1 MKKILLAVLVLSLA
15 VCCLTLTVT
24 ANAATEVAASDTLQ
38 DRGYINYGSDYYN
51 ITWNVDYGETSDSW
65 WTEQPIVPNS
75 GGKIP
80 DYFGTGNTAI
90 KIIGDNADS
99 NNYTIG
105 KFENAEGSS
114 IKISKNP
121 VKTYFQFD
129 VDVEAFSMVNVWT
142 SGVYTAIIYGNE
154 NWHAEGIVTDFQAQA
169 SPLGKGWR
177 ISYCIDMSTD
187 GMANLPITINAGG
200 VGAVYFANL
209 IVAEIDTVRA
219 PWVSSNRV
227 TYNPLSPADVNVNLD
242 TKGQNITGITCNSET
257 VAAENYSYADETLT
271 LKANAFNG
279 KSGDLSFVVTTAGGS
294 VNFTVTAVE
303 EQTVVTASVLS
314 DAINKYYDGTA
325 DVKEEISLKLD
336 NVAPEHDVKLSYT
349 AAYDSA
355 EAGDRTITINLSL
368 TGADASLYKLD
379 QETLAIPNCKIL
391 PLISVTAVHDGTTI
405 ISKYEDDTTNVPS
418 GRITLNLTGVETDD
432 VGKVGVTFDA
442 AYAQATPGTNLT
454 IQVTNIRLTGDMAYK
469 YQLTQNSLEIT
480 TGEIIARTVLTPT
493 YEGDIEKRYDGTT
506 KVNKAGINLTLQGIV
521 GEDKVYAT
529 FDVAFNGSEVGDRQ
543 VQFTNIKLAG
553 DDAEKYKLESTD
565 YEKVG
570 YILEVK
576 DIAMSENKGYYTMD
590 GGLTLRHFDF
600 ENVAIGS
607 VASNAIDG
615 LYMAPSGGEAGA
627 GITQSAQI
635 VEENGNKVLKVEENC
650 FVYST
655 QLFSTNT
662 TGIYREAG
670 IYAVSFKVK
679 PINSGLIGV
688 LARNNSNNN
697 ETGILADYR
706 YKVTND
712 ETGKAIAVTED
723 NGGFLGNNK
732 KLLTAK
738 AEVDA
743 DGWIDCYFEFELPE
757 GTTFEDGFYPQL
769 VFGGGSVTENSISTY
784 YFDDISY
791 IKKNGANKYMTI
803 DHSCDFEGE
812 NGTAATDTPF
822 YSDYGF
828 VYDNETI
835 PDESV
840 VRLDI
845 PAGQHGQVG
854 ALKNS
859 SADGEN
865 KLLLGYGIH
874 YVQFDFDMDGGCTQF
889 KLYSSGAGKFNYF
902 AINCDSNYNFTYE
915 SDGCVYNFKT
925 EKLANYMTRVSFVV
939 DMTGSDYETTYLNL
953 EATTGAEAG
962 SCYFDNLIVSRE
974 DYTPLTPADTTYNLV
989 GNDDV
994 RFNVDLKGARLL
1006 GLELDGEKVAEDM
1019 YTYTYGS
1026 DTITLKKS
1034 LFAVEDMS
1042 NTTRNL
1048 TIITSE
1054 GTVYAAANLV
1064 DNRAEVTLTLNYTG
1078 EPIEKDYDGT
1088 TDVAQDV
1095 IEAIKNQIVM
1105 SGVTAGDDVDFTCD
1119 VVYSSKNAGAVTIE
1133 ITIAL
1138 TGAQADN
1145 YKLGTTSLS
1154 VDATINKIQLTVSGT
1169 TVENKVYDGNA
1180 NADATAGTLDG
1191 VLTGEDVKLN
1201 ISSATFNSKNVNEA
1215 NKVTVVYALSGD
1227 DAANYL
1233 APVSEDIAD
1242 VSITK
1247 KTVTVTAD
1255 EKTMKVG
1262 ESEPALTYTQVG
1274 LAAGDTLTGSLTR
1287 EEGTEVGDY
1296 DILQGTLS
1304 GGDNYEI
1311 NFVSAKFSITE
1322 KSAEPIDPEQ
1332 PEEPKGL
1339 SSGAIAGIVVGSVVV
1354 IGAAAAAVVFIIR
1367 KRRLK

>member
-38 DRGYINYGSDYYN
+38 DRGYLKHGNDYYN
-51 ITWNVDYGETSDSW
+51 IDLAQDFENTDTSPVTFGTWYVGNGFVESKSINESTMYALSVPETSAAYDAVRGTIAFGTWNSNSKIYVQFDVYTTATQINMW
-65 WTEQPIVPNS
+65 NS
-75 GGKIP
+75 GGNYSSIQWNGTNWFTEGTVVDFNSTLVGENTYRLSFIL
-80 DYFGTGNTAI
+80 DYSTMTEGYNCGTGAECAHVI
-90 KIIGDNADS
+90 AFDN
-99 NNYTIG
+99 
-105 KFENAEGSS
+105 F
-114 IKISKNP
+114 
-121 VKTYFQFD
+121 
-129 VDVEAFSMVNVWT
+129 
-142 SGVYTAIIYGNE
+142 
-154 NWHAEGIVTDFQAQA
+154 
-169 SPLGKGWR
+169 
-177 ISYCIDMSTD
+177 
-187 GMANLPITINAGG
+187 
-200 VGAVYFANL
+200 
-209 IVAEIDTVRA
+209 IVATPDTVLK

-227 TYNPLSPADVNVNLD
+227 TYNPLSPTDVNVNLD

-325 DVKEEISLKLD
+325 DVKEEISLQLD
-336 NVAPEHDVKLSYT
+336 NVAPGHDVKLSYT

-379 QETLAIPNCKIL
+379 QETLTIPNCKIL
-391 PLISVTAVHDGTTI
+391 PLISVTAAHDGTTI
-405 ISKYEDDTTNVPS
+405 ISKYEDDTTDVPS
-418 GRITLNLTGVETDD
+418 GSITLNLTGVETED

-442 AYAQATPGTNLT
+442 AYTQATPGTNLT
-454 IQVTNIRLTGDMAYK
+454 IQITDIRLTGDMAYK
-469 YQLTQNSLEIT
+469 YQLTQNSLEVT

-506 KVNKAGINLTLQGIV
+506 KVDKAGINLTLQGIV

-529 FDVAFNGSEVGDRQ
+529 FDVAFIGPEVGDRT
-543 VQFTNIKLAG
+543 VKFTNIKLAG

-1006 GLELDGEKVAEDM
+1006 GLELDGEEVAADM

-1026 DTITLKKS
+1026 DTITLKRS
-1034 LFAVEDMS
+1034 LFTVADMS

-1048 TIITSE
+1048 TIKTSA
-1054 GTVYAAANLV
+1054 GNVRAAAKLV
-1064 DNRAEVTLTLNYTG
+1064 DNRAEVTLTLDYTG
-1078 EPIEKDYDGT
+1078 EAIAKDYDGT
-1088 TDVAQDV
+1088 TDVAQAV
-1095 IEAIKNQIVM
+1095 IDAIKNQIAM
-1105 SGVTAGDDVDFTCD
+1105 SGVTSGDDVNFTCD
-1119 VVYSSKNAGAVTIE
+1119 IAYSSKDAGTVTIE
-1133 ITIAL
+1133 ISNIVL

-1154 VDATINKIQLTVSGT
+1154 VGATINKIQLTVSGT
-1169 TVENKVYDGNA
+1169 TAEDKVYDGNA
-1180 NADATAGTLDG
+1180 NADATPGTLAG
-1191 VLTGEDVKLN
+1191 VLAGEEVTLD

-1215 NKVTVVYALSGD
+1215 NKVAVVYELSGK
-1227 DAANYL
+1227 DAKNYL
-1233 APVSEDIAD
+1233 APLSEDIAD
-1242 VSITK
+1242 VSISK

-1255 EKTMKVG
+1255 AKTMKVG
-1262 ESEPALTYTQVG
+1262 ETEPELTYTQVG
-1274 LAAGDTLTGSLTR
+1274 LAAGDTLTGALTR